1 MSRPLGV
8 TVSAIV
14 AILGS
19 IFALLVAALTVASV
33 FIETPQP
40 KPPNSTQFAIAGAL
54 MIAAFA
60 VVGIVTSVGLFRL
73 QPWARTS
80 ILIFAGFAAVGSFF
94 ALLGTMALPVP
105 PGFSADTARVF
116 RLTVTLMFGVPF
128 AIAIWWLIQFNTRST
143 KAAFASPM
151 TEGVSPR
158 PISITVI
165 AWASLVG
172 GASCIFA
179 ILTRQ
184 PVFLFGAILNG
195 WIAGIIYAIFG
206 ALSLYIGKGLLEL
219 REEARILA
227 IGWFGFS
234 FVHSSVIALVPPLR
248 ERLLALQ
255 TGLEQNQP
263 NPIPFDQG
271 MLMNVVFAFGAIVA
285 ALAIWFLIRNRA
297 AFGRVEES

>member
-1 MSRPLGV
+1 MSRPVGV

-19 IFALLVAALTVASV
+19 IFALLVAALAVASV

-40 KPPNSTQFAIAGAL
+40 KPPNSTQLAIAGAL
-54 MIAAFA
+54 MIASFA

-73 QPWARTS
+73 QAWARTS
-80 ILIFAGFAAVGSFF
+80 ILIFAGFAAASSFF
-94 ALLGTMALPVP
+94 ALLAIIAMPAP
-105 PGFSADTARVF
+105 PGFSAETAQTL
-116 RLTVTLMFGVPF
+116 RLTVAVIFGVPF
-128 AIAIWWLIQFNTRST
+128 AIAVWWLVQFNTRST

-184 PVFLFGAILNG
+184 PVFLFGAIFNG
-195 WIAGIIYAIFG
+195 WIAGVIYALFG
-206 ALSLYIGKGLLEL
+206 ALSLYIGKGLLDL
-219 REEARILA
+219 QEEARILA
-227 IGWFGFS
+227 LGWFGFS
-234 FVHSSVIALVPPLR
+234 FVHSSLVALVPPLR

-255 TGLEQNQP
+255 RGLEQNQP

-271 MLMNVVFAFGAIVA
+271 MLMNVIFASGAIVA

-297 AFGRVEES
+297 AFGRAQES